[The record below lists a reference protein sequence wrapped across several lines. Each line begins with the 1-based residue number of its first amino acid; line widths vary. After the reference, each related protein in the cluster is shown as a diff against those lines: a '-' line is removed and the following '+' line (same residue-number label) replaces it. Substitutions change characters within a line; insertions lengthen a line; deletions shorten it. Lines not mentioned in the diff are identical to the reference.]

1 MEAEVFELSDGAG
14 LRVALMD
21 VGGTWISCRLALPE
35 GGERELLL
43 GHAQPLDHLHEDGY
57 LGGLIGRYANRIA
70 GARFRLEGIEHRL
83 TANEGPHQLHGG
95 PQGFHRRRWKVLGA
109 TARELRLQLISPDGD
124 QGFPGELTV
133 DAAYAITAPGELT
146 LSWTANCTAPSP
158 VNLTSH
164 AYFNLD
170 GDARS
175 IAGHRLQIEAA
186 EVLPVDAEQ
195 IPTGALLDVAGTPFD
210 FRRPRR
216 ALADDG
222 RVFDQCWRLAP
233 TCAGAR
239 QPAAR
244 LTSAD
249 SRVTMQLVTTLPGLQ
264 HYSGQHLAEAHGR
277 DGAPFA
283 PSAGIALEPQFFPD
297 SPNRP
302 EWPQPSCV
310 LRPGETMS
318 HQIRWR
324 FSALRKEEGPPKGL
338 AAG

>member
-1 MEAEVFELSDGAG
+1 VEADPRTPALPPRVYELDDGAG

-21 VGGTWISCRLALPE
+21 IGATWLSCRLRLPQ
-35 GGERELLL
+35 GGEREVLL
-43 GHAQPLDHLHEDGY
+43 GHAQPQDHLREGGY

-70 GARFRLEGIEHRL
+70 GARYRLDGIEQRL
-83 TANEGPHQLHGG
+83 AANEGPNQLHGG
-95 PQGFHRRRWKVLGA
+95 PQGFHRRRWQVLEA
-109 TARELRLQLISPDGD
+109 TPRELRLKLVSPEGD
-124 QGFPGELTV
+124 QGFPGVLTV
-133 DAAYAITAPGELT
+133 EAVYAFNAPGELS
-146 LSWTANCTAPSP
+146 LSWAAHCTAACP

-175 IAGHRLQIEAA
+175 IAGHELQIMAD
-186 EVLPVDAEQ
+186 EVLPVDAAQ
-195 IPTGALLDVAGTPFD
+195 IPTGQVLPVAGTAFD
-210 FRRPRR
+210 FRHARP
-216 ALADDG
+216 AIGDDG
-222 RVFDQCWRLAP
+222 RVYDHCWRLAAR
-233 TCAGAR
+233 CAGAR
-239 QPAAR
+239 HPAAT

-249 SRVTMQLVTTLPGLQ
+249 SRVTVAIFTTLPGLQ

-277 DGAPFA
+277 DGRPFA

-310 LRPGETMS
+310 LRPGAVMS

-324 FSALRKEEGPPKGL
+324 FSVR
-338 AAG
+338 